1 MFTGKVNYERCIMQN
16 LTETYKAVIYIRLS
30 DADDKPGESDSV
42 ANQRKLIYDW
52 LKNHPE
58 IEVVAEKVDDG
69 FSGLL
74 FDRPAFKEMMGDIE
88 AGIINCCVCKEPYV
102 KHILKIS

>member
-1 MFTGKVNYERCIMQN
+1 MEKQ
-16 LTETYKAVIYIRLS
+16 ETYKAVIYIRLS
-30 DADDKPGESDSV
+30 NADDKPGESDSV
-42 ANQRKLIYDW
+42 ANKRRLIDEY

-74 FDRPAFKEMMGDIE
+74 F
-88 AGIINCCVCKEPYV
+88 
-102 KHILKIS
+102 